1 MTKAILL
8 DRAKRKTAKG
18 LPLTEEE
25 KQALLE
31 KTNQPKKPRKRKE
44 PVTAKRAP
52 SPAKWT
58 PSPKDKAKYAIEQ
71 KGGTLWMQKWI
82 DWDDK
87 EIPVG
92 KRRVAYV
99 RYLTMT
105 KGYTLD
111 RAKLASKKFIQ

>member
-1 MTKAILL
+1 MTKEILL

-18 LPLTEEE
+18 LPLTDEE

-31 KTNQPKKPRKRKE
+31 KTNQPKKPRKMKG
-44 PVTAKRAP
+44 PVKAKR
-52 SPAKWT
+52 T

-82 DWDDK
+82 DWDNK